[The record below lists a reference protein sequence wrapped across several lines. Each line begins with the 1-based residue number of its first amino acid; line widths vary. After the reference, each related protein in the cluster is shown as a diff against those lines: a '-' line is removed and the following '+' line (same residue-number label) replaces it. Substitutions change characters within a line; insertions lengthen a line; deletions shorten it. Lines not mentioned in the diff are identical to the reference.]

1 MRRPSHRWIATLTV
15 GLLAAVTACGSGGGS
30 SPAPG
35 GAVQVVAAENF
46 YGDLVSQ
53 IGGQDVKVT
62 SILSNPNA
70 DPHLFEPTSRAGLAV
85 ADARV
90 VVQNG
95 VGYDDWMSRL
105 LAAAPSSERVVV
117 TAADVLHVAGPDPNP
132 HVWYDT
138 PALPQLVVALRDAL
152 IRADPSHTPDYR
164 TGAEHTIATLQP
176 LLAAVASLRH
186 QHSGVPV
193 AYTERVPG
201 LLLQAAGLRVMTP
214 PSFARAVEDGTDP
227 SPADVA
233 AMDRLL
239 TGHQVRAL
247 LYNEQATSPLTDR
260 LRQTAT
266 AAGIPVIPVTET
278 EPTGS
283 TFVSWQ
289 LGQVQ
294 ALARAVS

>member
-1 MRRPSHRWIATLTV
+1 MRCPSVRWFTV
-15 GLLAAVTACGSGGGS
+15 LMAGVLAGVAACGSGS
-30 SPAPG
+30 SSVAD

-46 YGDLVSQ
+46 YGDLAAQV
-53 IGGQDVKVT
+53 GGQHVEVT

-70 DPHLFEPTSRAGLAV
+70 DPHLFEPTSKAGLAV

-90 VVQNG
+90 VIENG
-95 VGYDDWMSRL
+95 VGYDDWMTRL
-105 LAAAPSSERVVV
+105 LAAAPSSKRVVV
-117 TAADVLHVAGPDPNP
+117 TAADALHVDGSDPNP

-138 PALPQLVVALRDAL
+138 PALPQLVTAIQDAL
-152 IRADPSHTPDYR
+152 TRADPPHAADYQA
-164 TGAEHTIATLQP
+164 GAQRTIAALQP
-176 LLAAVASLRH
+176 LLNAVTGLGS

-201 LLLQAAGLRVMTP
+201 LLLQAAGLRVLTP

-233 AMDRLL
+233 TMQRLL
-239 TGHQVRAL
+239 IGHQVRAL

-260 LRQTAT
+260 LRQTAAT
-266 AAGIPVIPVTET
+266 VGVPVVPVTET
-278 EPTGS
+278 EPAGS

-294 ALARAVS
+294 ALTRAVS